1 MWLQKLI
8 EDQRD
13 GLESKGEDF
22 EFVMKRERESLSEE
36 MKKRMTNLQWREKD
50 AKSKEANLLKSEKE
64 LNWNTKMLDAWK
76 RDLDSK
82 SQALKKVEEALKT
95 GDKKVSKNNQLLE
108 NERKVIDMY
117 KLDFER
123 TMSLTEEEKQSSSLK
138 EQDILKH
145 TKEERDAHSMILV
158 QSKQDT
164 EGYIVGRNS
173 LSKEADDLR
182 QQKLKLERSWEDL
195 DMEKAHTKEVAK
207 NLGYERTRIETFHD
221 NEKRRLKDVELEVR
235 AKYKKKME
243 DIRLNEEA
251 FVCDTE
257 QQKLQ
262 NNQLL
267 QGERANI
274 QRSFD
279 LHRQNVE
286 IEMEQKQVK
295 KEQELEFKQSEL
307 NKKLDHVDNKI
318 RSMVE
323 LNESKI

>member
-1 MWLQKLI
+1 M
-8 EDQRD
+8 
-13 GLESKGEDF
+13 
-22 EFVMKRERESLSEE
+22 
-36 MKKRMTNLQWREKD
+36 
-50 AKSKEANLLKSEKE
+50 
-64 LNWNTKMLDAWK
+64 
-76 RDLDSK
+76 
-82 SQALKKVEEALKT
+82 
-95 GDKKVSKNNQLLE
+95 
-108 NERKVIDMY
+108 
-117 KLDFER
+117 
-123 TMSLTEEEKQSSSLK
+123 
-138 EQDILKH
+138 
-145 TKEERDAHSMILV
+145 
-158 QSKQDT
+158 
-164 EGYIVGRNS
+164 
-173 LSKEADDLR
+173 
-182 QQKLKLERSWEDL
+182 
-195 DMEKAHTKEVAK
+195 
-207 NLGYERTRIETFHD
+207 FHD

-286 IEMEQKQVK
+286 IETEQKQVK

-323 LNESKI
+323 LNESKIQQIIFEKNELENEKNALVKDQQKLKSDKADIKYDINSLNMLSKRLKEMREAYKKENNHLICLIDKYKVCKTCRVPVFDELDVPGIKGSTGSQYPNLGTEEADRPLNTKALPQGTVGLVDSTGGFM